1 MFRSFEEILQFLK
14 DKGIR
19 KTLAVAAAEDEPV
32 LTSVIA
38 AYDVGIIDPVFV
50 GLEEVIQDKIRS
62 LDRNPL
68 DFRIIDQ
75 RDPVSAANYVAE
87 MMANGTADIPMKGL
101 LQTGQF
107 LKALLNK
114 ELGLIPSGALIS
126 QASVVE
132 VKKKNRLEIISDCAI
147 SIFPDLEQK
156 RKIITNTIFL
166 AKRLGCEV
174 PKIAILAPIELVN
187 PDIPVTVEASKL
199 TEMAKQGL
207 IKDAIIDGPL
217 ALDNAIS
224 LEAAQHKGIQSEV
237 AGKADVLI
245 VPDLLAGNILH
256 KAVAHIAELPT
267 AGIVLG
273 AKCPIVMTSRTDTA
287 RDKFNSILL
296 GVMLAS

>member
-32 LTSVIA
+32 LTAVIA
-38 AYDVGIIDPVFV
+38 AYDAGIIEPVFV
-50 GLEEVIQDKIRS
+50 GQEEVLIDKIRS
-62 LDRNPL
+62 LDRNPM
-68 DFRIIDQ
+68 DFRIIDRQ
-75 RDPVSAANYVAE
+75 DPVSAAKYVAE
-87 MMANGTADIPMKGL
+87 MTANHTIDIPMKGL

-147 SIFPDLEQK
+147 NIFPDLEQK

-166 AKRLGCEV
+166 AKRLGCEL

-187 PDIPVTVEASKL
+187 PDIPITVEASEL
-199 TEMAKQGL
+199 SEMAKQGL

-224 LEAAQHKGIQSEV
+224 LEAAKHKGIQSEV
-237 AGKADVLI
+237 AGKADILI

-273 AKCPIVMTSRTDTA
+273 AKCPIVMTSRTDSA